1 MRVNARDLQCEEA
14 DQRVQVKPL
23 LKDVLNNEMLEG
35 TGNIDVNVQGQSLTP
50 SGIQKIW
57 SVLWRLTLP
66 MVR

>member
-1 MRVNARDLQCEEA
+1 MKKQIKG
-14 DQRVQVKPL
+14 VQVKPL